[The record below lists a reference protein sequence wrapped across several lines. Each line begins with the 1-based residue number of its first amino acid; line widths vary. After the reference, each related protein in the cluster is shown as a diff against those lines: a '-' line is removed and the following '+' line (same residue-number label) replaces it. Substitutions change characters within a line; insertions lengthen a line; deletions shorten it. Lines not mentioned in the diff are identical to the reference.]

1 MSRCA
6 AVHNTAIRRSS
17 FRDIKSYI
25 GMIIA
30 FVIVAILAL
39 SRPANARIVS
49 ALPTIVALDFRVILA
64 LRISALLATLGLLF
78 ASTHV

>member
-1 MSRCA
+1 MSRSA
-6 AVHNTAIRRSS
+6 AVHNPAIRRSS

-39 SRPANARIVS
+39 PRPAIARIVS
-49 ALPTIVALDFRVILA
+49 ALPTIVSLDFRVILA
-64 LRISALLATLGLLF
+64 LRIPALIAELGILF